1 MSEVL
6 LAVCTGRLTV
16 VVRVHS
22 LRKAVEDKEH
32 PNHHA
37 KELLSDTKMRQKHY
51 VYKRPLICES
61 VMIPFNYCS
70 NHETT
75 RQIYIFVFS
84 TLLAICRKRLL
95 LLLYFPKRTTTSKL
109 NTYLFPTWQLS
120 AYFILFSGRL
130 QLCVRRRR

>member
-22 LRKAVEDKEH
+22 LRKAAEDDEH

-51 VYKRPLICES
+51 FYTRPLICES

-95 LLLYFPKRTTTSKL
+95 LFCISLKGLPQANLTPIYFQRGSSLLISSCFLDVSSY
-109 NTYLFPTWQLS
+109 
-120 AYFILFSGRL
+120 
-130 QLCVRRRR
+130 V